1 MRSRWA
7 MVVML
12 LFCATLRGE
21 QFDVDFTREGAAALR
36 DQAGGI
42 EMHTSV
48 KSPQQQLVT
57 SQAGRVW
64 RFEENQRVSFPT
76 KTAFKPPMTI
86 QIWFRPLA
94 QPLGRM
100 SGLLQQF
107 SYGNGGLRISYLR
120 ESNLVRFD
128 WDTGGKE
135 SFIETQTPLPLDL
148 WHHLAI
154 TLDTDNQLKIHVDG
168 KLDVTQT
175 LDTPF
180 VPSSVAA
187 VTLGTYS
194 GQFGD
199 FVGLMRGVKVSD
211 AVLSDFT
218 QIPAQLQQ
226 WNATTGKQEQPAAA
240 AIPAPAAE
248 VDPKTLFDGALLQ
261 VGFEGDLSAMAN
273 GRRVEPTNI
282 QPIETTDF
290 GKFTPGVRNKAFN
303 LNAFRFIS
311 YPVPQGFPSE
321 QGGTISVWVR
331 PADWFSPRGLEAM
344 KKADWMR
351 RKVIF
356 HADGAAGGRPQWSVG
371 LEVIGPLEQQRV
383 RWNAQL
389 GGQVELF
396 HKARL
401 DRQWYLLTITWSPDS
416 IDPHRVRAKFF
427 INGQQMDEALGA
439 KMPMTAVGEHLNIGS
454 TNAGWAYSGEIDEL
468 NLLNRPL
475 TSEQILACY
484 RAMKPPITAR

>member
-7 MVVML
+7 MVVL
-12 LFCATLRGE
+12 VLFCATLRAE

-42 EMHTSV
+42 EMRTSV
-48 KSPQQQLVT
+48 KSPRQQLVT

-64 RFEENQRVSFPT
+64 RFDENQRVSFPT

-107 SYGNGGLRISYLR
+107 SYANSGLRISYLR

-128 WDTGGKE
+128 WETDGKE
-135 SFIETQTPLPLDL
+135 SFIETKTPLSVGL

-180 VPSSVAA
+180 VPSSVTA

-199 FVGLMRGVKVSD
+199 FVGLMRGVKISD
-211 AVLSDFT
+211 AVLGDFA

-226 WNATTGKQEQPAAA
+226 WNATISGQEQPAA
-240 AIPAPAAE
+240 AIPAPATEA
-248 VDPKTLFDGALLQ
+248 DSRTLFDGALLS

-273 GRRVEPTNI
+273 GQRVEPTDI
-282 QPIETTDF
+282 QPIEITNF
-290 GKFTPGVRNKAFN
+290 GKFTAGVRNKAFN
-303 LNAFRFIS
+303 LNAFRVVR

-331 PADWFSPRGLEAM
+331 PGDWFSPRGLEAM

-401 DRQWYLLTITWSPDS
+401 DQQWYLLTIVWSPDT
-416 IDPHRVRAKFF
+416 IDPNRVRAEFF
-427 INGQQMDEALGA
+427 INGRQVDEALGA
-439 KMPMTAVGEHLNIGS
+439 KMPLNAIGEHLNIGS

-468 NLLNRPL
+468 NILNHPL
-475 TSEQILACY
+475 TAEQILAYY
-484 RAMKPPITAR
+484 RTMVPTITAR